1 VAKNSP
7 RNPVWAAN
15 WGARRSPGQDS
26 AAADTAATSSK
37 RGGAEAVRQRPSC
50 SKIPNVHHQNEIV
63 GVPIGQEVHAGRE
76 QQRQQSA
83 ALTTKKIPNTHEQRS
98 ERRKDIAFTAKQVGV
113 AGSVGKGSASGLG
126 VYILVEISGGVSE
139 WRVWAR
145 FIRVEKITP
154 VTDWL
159 VGTSADLT
167 R

>member
-1 VAKNSP
+1 M
-7 RNPVWAAN
+7 
-15 WGARRSPGQDS
+15 
-26 AAADTAATSSK
+26 
-37 RGGAEAVRQRPSC
+37 
-50 SKIPNVHHQNEIV
+50 HHQNEIV
-63 GVPIGQEVHAGRE
+63 GVPIGQEVQ

-113 AGSVGKGSASGLG
+113 AGSVGKGSERAQRRLGLG
-126 VYILVEISGGVSE
+126 VYTLVEISGGISE

-145 FIRVEKITP
+145 FIRVEKMTP

>member
-1 VAKNSP
+1 
-7 RNPVWAAN
+7 
-15 WGARRSPGQDS
+15 
-26 AAADTAATSSK
+26 
-37 RGGAEAVRQRPSC
+37 
-50 SKIPNVHHQNEIV
+50 VHHQNEIV

-83 ALTTKKIPNTHEQRS
+83 ALTTKKIPNTHEQRN

-113 AGSVGKGSASGLG
+113 AGSVGKGSASAQRRLGLG
-126 VYILVEISGGVSE
+126 VYTLVEISGGISE

-145 FIRVEKITP
+145 FIRVEEITP